1 MLRALGVA
9 LVVLSLAGCTA
20 RSIQSQ
26 VEAFSADQGLRP
38 SDRVWVLP
46 AVEPGRETLEH
57 RTWVQRASAEFTRRG
72 VTVARSPEEATAV
85 AVVGL
90 AIDAGRDVTSTFAIP
105 QWGVTGYS
113 PATTFGTMNRVGN
126 TTTFNA
132 TTTAIPQY
140 GVTGFVPGSR
150 TDRVFQR
157 RAVLVISRR
166 TDGAQ
171 LQTVFESR
179 VTSEGSCG
187 ALSVVTPALMEAL
200 FATYPAGGVRRVSS
214 EWDGNC

>member
-1 MLRALGVA
+1 MLRALGAA
-9 LVVLSLAGCTA
+9 LVVLTLAGCA

-26 VEAFSADQGLRP
+26 VEAFSAGQGLRP

-57 RTWVQRASAEFTRRG
+57 RAWVERASAEFARRG
-72 VTVARSPEEATAV
+72 VTVARSPDEATAI
-85 AVVGL
+85 AVVGF

-132 TTTAIPQY
+132 TTTATPQF
-140 GVTGFVPGSR
+140 GVTGYMPGSR

-166 TDGAQ
+166 ADGGQ
-171 LQTVFESR
+171 LQTLFESR
-179 VTSEGSCG
+179 VSSEGSCG
-187 ALSVVTPALMEAL
+187 ALSAVTPALIEAL

-214 EWDGNC
+214 DWNGDC